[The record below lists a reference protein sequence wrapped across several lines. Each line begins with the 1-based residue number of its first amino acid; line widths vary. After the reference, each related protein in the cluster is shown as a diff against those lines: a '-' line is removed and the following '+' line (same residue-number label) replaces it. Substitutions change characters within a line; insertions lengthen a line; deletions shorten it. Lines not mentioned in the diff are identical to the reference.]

1 MIVPILPVL
10 TTLTAALFAGAAL
23 YISAVE
29 HPARLACLPATA
41 LAQWRPSYRR
51 ATVMQASLAVLGLAF
66 GIAAWLD
73 GAGWV
78 WLIAGVV
85 LGSVVPYTLITML
98 PLNRR
103 LLDPELD
110 PAQAPVRDLLTE
122 WGRRHLLRTGLGL
135 LALLIML
142 VALALSGPE

>member
-1 MIVPILPVL
+1 MVLPILPVL
-10 TTLTAALFAGAAL
+10 TTLAAGLFAGAAL
-23 YISAVE
+23 YVSAVE

-51 ATVMQASLAVLGLAF
+51 ATVMQATLAVLGTAL
-66 GIAAWLD
+66 GVGAWLD

-78 WLIAGVV
+78 WLVAGVV
-85 LGSVVPYTLITML
+85 LGSVVPYTVITML
-98 PLNRR
+98 PLNHR

-110 PAQAPVRDLLTE
+110 PAQAPVRDLLSE

-135 LALLIML
+135 VALLVML
-142 VALALSGPE
+142 VALASTGPG